1 MNVIKLNKDPSTFT
15 KAETTLIDEAV
26 LVGAPIAVALR
37 QNPQNWHVSPM
48 GQTHRPRKQFVDL
61 RTMRKIS
68 LGSAKQI
75 VAKYARK
82 LDQQGVKEFGCTS

>member
-1 MNVIKLNKDPSTFT
+1 MNIIKLNKDPSTFT
-15 KAETTLIDEAV
+15 KAEKRLIDKAD

-37 QNPQNWHVSPM
+37 QNSQSWHVSPM

-61 RTMRKIS
+61 RTMRKVS

-82 LDQQGVKEFGCTS
+82 KEKSHG